1 MAQITYQDKVALNTL
16 TDVNNVNKITADDM
30 NEIKRV
36 VNELGADTGWQN
48 ITYEHTYSSY
58 DASGFN
64 PLQYRKIGNQVFV
77 RGMIKST
84 TTNPVGANASAG
96 TLPATAKPAKG
107 VYFIVNNA
115 DVPISTNINASG
127 EIRVFN
133 TLASWIALDGINFFI
148 D

>member
-1 MAQITYQDKVALNTL
+1 MALIEFQDLPDTTTPLNASNL
-16 TDVNNVNKITADDM
+16 NNNF
-30 NEIKRV
+30 NECYK
-36 VNELGADTGWQN
+36 EDSGWQN

-64 PLQYRKIGNQVFV
+64 PLQYRKIGNQVFI

-84 TTNPVGANASAG
+84 ATNPTGVNASAG

-107 VYFIVNNA
+107 GYFFANNA

-133 TLASWIALDGINFFI
+133 TSTSWIALDGINFFI